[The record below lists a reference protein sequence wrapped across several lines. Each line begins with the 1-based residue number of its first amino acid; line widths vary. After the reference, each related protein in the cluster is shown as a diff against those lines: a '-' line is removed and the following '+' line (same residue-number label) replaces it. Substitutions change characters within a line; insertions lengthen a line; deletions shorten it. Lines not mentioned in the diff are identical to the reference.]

1 MRIYPRPTPSRSL
14 FKHWRAPIELDIK
27 DEHPRACPTCPLM
40 CPPQNTFTSRH
51 IRCFYIPNAGCF
63 THIDCIAKK
72 TVSAGQGMQQSM
84 WKCRSTRRSAVEQH
98 DAWRAAMEV
107 IIGVIAPDCGNVKQ
121 CVCAY
126 IPPDLYWD
134 WGCWKTQTHLSSK
147 CLKQEILIRDGVLD
161 ICQFMYCKCLMGI
174 RLQPHLRKTHLHA
187 RQTLLG
193 AKWLWECCSRRRLYI
208 MNNTDLR
215 LSVPTTAPIT
225 GPEWMPTRM
234 WMQPSAAGK
243 RSTKTQK
250 LMWS

>member
-1 MRIYPRPTPSRSL
+1 MHTWADLPASLHAINVALSSLWQFVSHMRIYPRPTPSRSL

-121 CVCAY
+121 CVC
-126 IPPDLYWD
+126 IHTSRPL
-134 WGCWKTQTHLSSK
+134 L
-147 CLKQEILIRDGVLD
+147 
-161 ICQFMYCKCLMGI
+161 
-174 RLQPHLRKTHLHA
+174 RLG
-187 RQTLLG
+187 LL
-193 AKWLWECCSRRRLYI
+193 E
-208 MNNTDLR
+208 NTDT
-215 LSVPTTAPIT
+215 SI
-225 GPEWMPTRM
+225 
-234 WMQPSAAGK
+234 
-243 RSTKTQK
+243 
-250 LMWS
+250 